1 LRKEI
6 SLEERVM
13 VEKIVHIGIAI
24 GVLKI
29 QNEEMIIKKL
39 VELDRRDKV
48 EKDARETEICDQ

>member
-1 LRKEI
+1 
-6 SLEERVM
+6 M
-13 VEKIVHIGIAI
+13 AEKIVHIGKAI
-24 GVLKI
+24 GVSQI